1 MEQLV
6 MAIAIP
12 LAKQYGMNKAL
23 EIAYGIDKTDK
34 IENLNTAVN
43 KLKGSWET
51 LVLIITEG
59 DSLISKSI
67 MSISEA
73 ATSILNKLTYAFANT
88 EQTERLL
95 SGMFDA
101 EHMKEYEDNA
111 EKLMQ
116 NDMRRAKMQRLQLQ
130 KNAKIL
136 ARLQNEI
143 YGTAE
148 GAQKESLKKQ
158 YKETQ
163 LAMNKSTKFLVEIEN
178 EKSRIMHNA
187 AVANVQTHTDE
198 YEEKLRIVKNADNQN
213 QDLVAKAIQY
223 AEGIGAVGGGGI
235 LMSSLFGDSPEENMK
250 DFFDSLSKE
259 MKDLINRSLHK
270 KPLL

>member
-1 MEQLV
+1 
-6 MAIAIP
+6 
-12 LAKQYGMNKAL
+12 G
-23 EIAYGIDKTDK
+23 
-34 IENLNTAVN
+34 
-43 KLKGSWET
+43 
-51 LVLIITEG
+51 
-59 DSLISKSI
+59 
-67 MSISEA
+67 
-73 ATSILNKLTYAFANT
+73 AT
-88 EQTERLL
+88 
-95 SGMFDA
+95 
-101 EHMKEYEDNA
+101 
-111 EKLMQ
+111 
-116 NDMRRAKMQRLQLQ
+116 
-130 KNAKIL
+130 
-136 ARLQNEI
+136 
-143 YGTAE
+143 
-148 GAQKESLKKQ
+148 KESLKKQ

-259 MKDLINRSLHK
+259 MKDLITAASQKAITLELAETAPPKSKLIDDDDGSARKRKIKMAKEYNGTLEDEILALERIADLNNRIFGQTGQ
-270 KPLL
+270 